1 MENDNIRNLCKYL
14 YTESTKRQDY
24 MTTAKGKTDPAD
36 GLHHSYS
43 LDNKH
48 FKYLKYDLYV
58 KKIEDLWRT

>member
-1 MENDNIRNLCKYL
+1 
-14 YTESTKRQDY
+14 